1 MGENSSTTN
10 LINGI
15 GGCSPSNEIMHLH
28 KQYKQKPPPQNNN
41 LDFSYTSNA
50 GNSIVTGKGGG
61 FFPNLRTKQRGESN
75 APVNS
80 YNAN

>member
-1 MGENSSTTN
+1 MGENYSSTN
-10 LINGI
+10 LINVI
-15 GGCSPSNEIMHLH
+15 NGGSPSNEIVNLN
-28 KQYKQKPPPQNNN
+28 KQYKHKPPVVTNN

-75 APVNS
+75 APSNS